1 MTTENYLEQL
11 EEDRQDL
18 VDNLETQGITGLV
31 GDETFTTLVPKV
43 LNIVTTPN
51 LQSKSVTISSN
62 TVTNISADSQ
72 YDGLSGVEVT
82 TTVTPNLQSKSETIT
97 TNTTTTITA
106 DSGYDGLSS
115 VEVTTNVSGG
125 DLSEYFNETPAS
137 LPSYTAGWFEKNYFK
152 KCSILTIPNN
162 SNNFDSIFANY
173 TGSAVPK
180 IICESNVTSLLNA
193 YASGGSTMYMTSI
206 DCTGLN
212 TTNVTTTQNMF
223 WGCSFLTDLNLGNPT
238 FSNVTTMAN
247 MFNSCSR
254 LTTIDLSSVN
264 PTSSVNCYRMFNGC
278 TSLTKIDMRSFDFTL
293 ISNFN
298 QMFTNVPTNCLIIVA
313 DQTQKDW
320 FTTNWSTLTN
330 VKTVAEYNAS

>member
-11 EEDRQDL
+11 ETDRQGM
-18 VDNLETQGITGLV
+18 VTNLTTKGITGLT
-31 GDETFTTLVPKV
+31 GDETFTELVPEV
-43 LNIVTTPN
+43 LDIQT
-51 LQSKSVTISSN
+51 
-62 TVTNISADSQ
+62 
-72 YDGLSGVEVT
+72 
-82 TTVTPNLQSKSETIT
+82 TPNLQSKSETIT

-137 LPSYTAGWFEKNYFK
+137 LPSYKDGWFEKNYFK

-162 SNNFDSIFANY
+162 SNNFDSIFASY

-180 IICESNVTSLLNA
+180 IICGSNVTSLLNA

-223 WGCSFLTDLNLGNPT
+223 WGCSSLTDLNLGNPT

-254 LTTIDLSSVN
+254 LTTIDLSSVS